1 MMLWKCITKRIKKT
15 KTDKIG
21 TTNMK
26 KSDVIPM
33 KKYVEKFRSD
43 YVLMIYLFLDRDKAE
58 TCKLLEISLPS
69 LYRLLPK
76 KHRSYNNL

>member
-1 MMLWKCITKRIKKT
+1 
-15 KTDKIG
+15 
-21 TTNMK
+21 MK